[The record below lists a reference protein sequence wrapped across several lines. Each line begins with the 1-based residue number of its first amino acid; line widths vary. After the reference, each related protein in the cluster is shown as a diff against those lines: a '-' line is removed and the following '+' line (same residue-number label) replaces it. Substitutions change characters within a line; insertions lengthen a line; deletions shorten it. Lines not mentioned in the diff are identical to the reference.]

1 MNNKSFLPVLI
12 LLLFSA
18 CNAWAIDERYFVHH
32 VDAAEEKIQSVNL
45 LDAMTNTELGYEP
58 GEGFSSLPDI
68 PYELQQKKDSI
79 ACAMA
84 RLDQEGNYADEVPGR
99 IDKLP
104 MGIRK
109 VVGNLDWTLMLTNL
123 TVGVDGAMISAYLRL
138 ITPQGKTLYLGAEGV
153 KLNSDGGISDM
164 KLVLLGVVDMPMDTY
179 RLVLRGGTLN
189 KTKGMADQTFTYAI
203 IGCQGLKLIRL
214 AGELELS
221 SNMVY
226 PINADTKKADKT
238 QNVKAPFAIDLKNWN
253 DLLVQVSLPDFE
265 MNGLEGVAF
274 KLRNAVLDLS
284 DTRNANAMVF
294 PAGYQDKY
302 YPANSL
308 LWRGIYI
315 EELDI
320 RLPEQFE
327 KRGTTQRPGFTAKC
341 MIIDQ
346 QGISGKYA
354 AHANILSLDEGSA
367 SGWKLSVNT
376 VLIELEASKLTK
388 GGFAGEIVLPVSK
401 EDKPSNTLEYTAII
415 TDRDKYL
422 LTVKLKDT
430 LNFDF
435 LMARVTLKRN
445 SYVTLTETQAEG
457 GNKNFKPE
465 AILTGTISLAASNSS
480 SGGKMTA
487 SGLDFTE
494 LRLMTDSPYFS
505 IKGVE
510 YKGQLSFSNFPV
522 SLSRISMGEKDI
534 DEKKCITLTFN
545 IAVTVAEGKVTG
557 NTTVLLSAYYDKPQG
572 DAAVGRWKF
581 YKVNILDVNIHAA
594 FSNLKVDGT
603 IIFLEDDPLY
613 GNAFYGAVAIE
624 YAGKF
629 KIASSAMFGS
639 TTFRYWYIDAR
650 VDLPV
655 PISVV
660 GPFMLNGFGGGVYS
674 KMSKASKG
682 SRLPYVPNENTSFG
696 VKALVAYV
704 VVKKEVCKGDLMFEM
719 SFNSSGGVKY
729 IAFYGSAEIVAGS
742 DISAGIVSK
751 LNAVNDATLKATE
764 TVNSDKIAA
773 GNIQQVASSTDVGS
787 KPASNIFA
795 YVGIQYNFETS
806 TLEAT
811 SEVFINLG
819 VLKGCGDNNRAGWME
834 LHVSPEK
841 WYCYAGTPE
850 DRLGI
855 ILNLAVA
862 RLETGSYFMVGT
874 QIPTFPPPPENVR
887 RILGPELY
895 PIKNN
900 INEGSL
906 KTGSGFA
913 FGLDLGLRADIN
925 FLILYANMSAG
936 VGGDL
941 MLRQYPDA
949 HCEGSSEPLG
959 INSWYANGRVYAY
972 LEGEIG
978 VKVDLMF
985 IHGKIPIIQGAT
997 AAMLEGGG
1005 PKPTWAKGYMRVR
1018 FSVLGG
1024 KVSGDMKMK
1033 MSLGD
1038 ECTIVSN
1045 SQAPVNFKI
1054 ISDMSPAT
1062 NATEVDVFVS
1072 PQIAFNIG
1080 VEEAFEVNDNDGSA
1094 RIFRVKVNTLQL
1106 VSGGNPLAFTQEWS
1120 NRKQSLT
1127 LVPENTLPPK
1137 STVQVRAI
1145 VSFEE
1150 FKNNA
1155 WVTYK
1160 KNGITPME
1168 EQSISFVTGEAPTN
1182 IPHRNIAYMYPAH
1195 QQKNVYTAESQTGYI
1210 VLKQWQDYLL
1220 EADTKTVKVIKLT
1233 TVGGPNVEV
1242 IPTFN
1247 RGLKRI
1253 SFDISSLQIQHQ
1265 YTAELVVRPVNNG
1278 NGAASTST
1286 VTYGDTISGQYQVL
1300 QNTAHNVSKNDGIN
1314 TLLLYNFGSSKYTT
1328 LQEKLNDVN
1337 SNVTNNL
1344 VYVLNR
1350 DYVNVRTKS
1359 YEPFDSTE
1367 IYGSVYT
1374 GDLPLINYQ
1383 ALLTDTYYTTKV
1395 FPAIYKDYPYIKGAG
1410 ISYRNVNEYGFPPV
1424 RAMYRDPGYDA
1435 DPKRMPYIDAL
1446 VDVYRKD
1453 YNELENQIINLYV
1466 AGNISLLKIYPQFF
1480 GRFTEAPAGNS
1491 EQIEFKYMMPGNTA
1505 GTSGI
1510 ITYTR

>member
-1 MNNKSFLPVLI
+1 MNNKSFLAGLILI
-12 LLLFSA
+12 LLSA
-18 CNAWAIDERYFVHH
+18 YNVWAIDERYVIDH
-32 VDAAEEKIQSVNL
+32 VSVAEEKINSLAL
-45 LDAMTNTELGYEP
+45 LDVMTNADLSYEY
-58 GEGFSSLPDI
+58 GEGFSPLPGM
-68 PYELQQKKDSI
+68 PPEMQQKKDSI
-79 ACAMA
+79 AVAMA
-84 RLDQEGNYADEVPGR
+84 RLDQESNYADEVPGK

-109 VVGNLDWTLMLTNL
+109 VAGNLDWTLMLTNL
-123 TVGVDGAMISAYLRL
+123 TVGTDGAMINAYLRL

-164 KLVLLGVVDMPMDTY
+164 KLVLLGFVDIPMGKY

-189 KTKGMADQTFTYAI
+189 KITGIAEQTFTYAI
-203 IGCQGLKLIRL
+203 IGCQGLKVISL

-221 SNMVY
+221 GSIAY

-238 QNVKAPFAIDLKNWN
+238 QNVKAPFTIALKNWN

-274 KLRNAVLDLS
+274 TLRNAVLDLS

-294 PAGYQDKY
+294 PVGYQDKY
-302 YPANSL
+302 YPGNPL

-327 KRGTTQRPGFTAKC
+327 KRGTTQRPGFTTKC

-354 AHANILSLDEGSA
+354 AYANILSLNEGSA

-401 EDKPSNTLEYTAII
+401 EDKPSNILQYTAII
-415 TDRDKYL
+415 TDGDEYL
-422 LTVKLKDT
+422 LTVKLTDT
-430 LNFDF
+430 LDFDF
-435 LMARVTLKRN
+435 LMAHVTLKRN
-445 SYVTLTETQAEG
+445 SYVTLTGAKAEG
-457 GNKNFKPE
+457 GKKIFKPE
-465 AILTGTISLAASNSS
+465 AILTGTLSLSASNSS
-480 SGGKMTA
+480 SGGKMIA
-487 SGLDFTE
+487 NGIDFTE
-494 LRLMTDSPYFS
+494 LRLMTDAPYFS

-510 YKGQLSFSNFPV
+510 YKGQISFSNFPV
-522 SLSRISMGEKDI
+522 SLSRISMGEKNI
-534 DEKKCITLTFN
+534 DGKKCIALTFN
-545 IAVTVAEGKVTG
+545 IAVAVAEGKVTG
-557 NTTVLLSAYYDKPQG
+557 NTTLLLSAYYDKPQA
-572 DAAVGRWKF
+572 DAADGRWKF
-581 YKVNILDVNIHAA
+581 YKINILDVNIHAA

-639 TTFRYWYIDAR
+639 ATFRYWYIDAR

-655 PISVV
+655 AISVV

-719 SFNSSGGVKY
+719 NFNSSGGVKY
-729 IAFYGSAEIVAGS
+729 IAFYGSAEIVAGGS
-742 DISAGIVSK
+742 TTGGIVSK

-764 TVNSDKIAA
+764 AVNSDKIAA
-773 GNIQQVASSTDVGS
+773 GNVQQVASSTDVGS
-787 KPASNIFA
+787 RPASNIFA

-819 VLKGCGDNNRAGWME
+819 VLKGRGTDNRAGWME
-834 LHVSPEK
+834 LHISPEK

-874 QIPTFPPPPENVR
+874 EMPAFPDPPAHVS

-900 INEGSL
+900 INEASL

-985 IHGKIPIIQGAT
+985 IHAKIPIIQGAS

-1054 ISDMSPAT
+1054 ISDMSPAI

-1072 PQIAFNIG
+1072 PQIAFNVG
-1080 VEEAFEVNDNDGSA
+1080 VEEAFEVNDNEGSS
-1094 RIFRVKVNTLQL
+1094 RIFRVKVNAIQL
-1106 VSGGNPLAFTQEWS
+1106 VSGGNTLAFTKEWS
-1120 NRKQSLT
+1120 NGKQSLT

-1137 STVQVRAI
+1137 STVQVRVI

-1155 WVTYK
+1155 WVSYK
-1160 KNGITPME
+1160 KNGITPTE
-1168 EQSISFVTGEAPTN
+1168 EQSISFVTGEAPPN

-1210 VLKQWQDYLL
+1210 VLKQWQNYLL
-1220 EADTKTVKVIKLT
+1220 EGDAKTVKVVKLT
-1233 TVGGPNVEV
+1233 TAGGPAVEV
-1242 IPTFN
+1242 TPTFN
-1247 RGLKRI
+1247 RASKKI
-1253 SFDISSLQIQHQ
+1253 SFDISSLQVQHQ
-1265 YTAELVVRPVNNG
+1265 YTAELVVRPLDNV
-1278 NGAASTST
+1278 NGAVASST
-1286 VTYGDTISGQYQVL
+1286 FTYGDTTSGQYQVM
-1300 QNTAHNVSKNDGIN
+1300 QNTAQNVIKNDGVN
-1314 TLLLYNFGSSKYTT
+1314 SLLLYNFGSSKYTT
-1328 LQEKLNDVN
+1328 LRAKLNDVN
-1337 SNVTNNL
+1337 ANITNNL

-1350 DYVNVRTKS
+1350 DYVNVRTKA

-1383 ALLTDTYYTTKV
+1383 ALLTDAYYTTKV
-1395 FPAIYKDYPYIKGAG
+1395 FPAIYKDYPYIRGAG

-1424 RAMYRDPGYDA
+1424 RAMYRDPGYDT
-1435 DPKRMPYIDAL
+1435 DPRRMPYINAL
-1446 VDVYRKD
+1446 TDIYRKD
-1453 YNELENQIINLYV
+1453 YTELENQIINLYV
-1466 AGNISLLKIYPQFF
+1466 SGNTSLLKRYPQFF
-1480 GRFTEAPAGNS
+1480 GRFPQAPAGNS
-1491 EQIEFKYMMPGNTA
+1491 EQVEFKYMMPGNDS

-1510 ITYTR
+1510 ITYIR